1 MKTEIDKTV
10 VLRVTLGR
18 EPLAFTTREE
28 HILKVFENRPEENIL
43 TCERGSNRR
52 LTLKYMLKKQG
63 GGVGIGIIWFRVE
76 SSRGTL

>member
-10 VLRVTLGR
+10 VLHVTFGR

-28 HILKVFENRPEENIL
+28 HILKVFEIGPEENIS

-52 LTLKYMLKKQG
+52 LTLKYMLKKQV
-63 GGVGIGIIWFRVE
+63 GVGTGIIWFRIG
-76 SSRGTL
+76 SRRGTL